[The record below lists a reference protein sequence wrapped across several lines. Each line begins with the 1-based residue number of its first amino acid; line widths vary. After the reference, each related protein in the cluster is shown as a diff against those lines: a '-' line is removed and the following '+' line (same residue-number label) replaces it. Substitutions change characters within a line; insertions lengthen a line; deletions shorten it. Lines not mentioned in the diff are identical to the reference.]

1 MPFLIVSIGEG
12 HGEVPAVPILFRRVI
27 AELNPGVAIEPAR
40 PIRRPRATLLKEGGL
55 EDAVKLAVL
64 AMGESGAILVLLD
77 SEGDCPA
84 ELAPAL
90 LARAQN
96 ARPDKQI
103 SLVLAHQEFEAW
115 FLAAASSL
123 RGGHCLSEEIRD
135 HDNPESV
142 HGCKEWLEGWMPENR
157 KYSETIDQPALA
169 ATFDLRLARKAF
181 SFDKFYREVEQIC
194 RQASLPAPH

>member
-1 MPFLIVSIGEG
+1 MPFRIVPIVEG

-27 AELNPGVAIEPAR
+27 AELNPGVAVDLAR
-40 PIRRPRATLLKEGGL
+40 SIRRPRGTLLKEGGI
-55 EDAVKLAVL
+55 EDAVKLGAL
-64 AMGESGAILVLLD
+64 EMGEAGAIFVLLD

-84 ELAPAL
+84 ELAPPL

-96 ARPDKQI
+96 ARPDKQV

-123 RGGHCLSEEIRD
+123 QGGRGLSEEIED

-142 HGCKEWLEGWMPENR
+142 HGCKEWLEGWMRENR
-157 KYSETIDQPALA
+157 KYSETIDQPALT
-169 ATFDLRLARKAF
+169 ATFDLRLARKAP

-194 RQASLPAPH
+194 RQAILPVPH